1 MFSTLVSVALFSL
14 AAVKGANAQFSVA
27 TPTITQCQPVELTWT
42 GGDASYAVL
51 AVPPSDPCDTIADF
65 GDHNGTSGT
74 FTVPAPAGSTV
85 AFLVIDSNAAEAW
98 TNNIVIGAS
107 NDTSCL
113 SAAQL
118 SSIAAASSSSS
129 SSSSS
134 VAASSQSAASATTLV
149 VSPTGGSGSGSGPAG
164 AVESDAPDAPNTSG
178 AASAAGATAVGGA
191 KTGGDSSAA
200 VSVRPATAFVAAAVA
215 ALMFTL

>member
-129 SSSSS
+129 SSSS

>member
-65 GDHNGTSGT
+65 GDHNSTSGK

-118 SSIAAASSSSS
+118 SSIAAAASSSSSS

-134 VAASSQSAASATTLV
+134 VAASSHSSASATTLV
-149 VSPTGGSGSGSGPAG
+149 VSPTGGSDSGIGPAG
-164 AVESDAPDAPNTSG
+164 AVESDAPNTSG

-200 VSVRPATAFVAAAVA
+200 VSVRPATAFVAAAAA
-215 ALMFTL
+215 ALMFAL

>member
-14 AAVKGANAQFSVA
+14 AAVKGANAQFTVD
-27 TPTITQCQPVELTWT
+27 TPTIIQCQPVQLNWT

-65 GDHNGTSGT
+65 GDHNVTAGQ
-74 FTVPAPAGSTV
+74 FTVPAPAGTTV

-107 NDTSCL
+107 NNTSCL

-149 VSPTGGSGSGSGPAG
+149 VSPTGGSDSGIGPAG
-164 AVESDAPDAPNTSG
+164 AVESDAPNTSG

-200 VSVRPATAFVAAAVA
+200 VSVRPVTAFVAAAVA
-215 ALMFTL
+215 ALMFAL